1 MHYLEHIY
9 TEKTANVKSCL
20 AGCAGTCLASQHM
33 GGGNRR
39 SGVHVW
45 SWLYSDAEVNLCSG
59 VNLTISTQANP
70 IAATHHTEWG
80 TGHSTIESWEHRA
93 GSFWQWH
100 TLVISGLGRP
110 GQLDSWGLLAR
121 QPSQLE
127 FQAQTDRQTDTEWT
141 TSKEWQPRSPPLA
154 SQMHLNLQTHT
165 KKKKRNKQI
174 PSSRQSQNNNKNSWL
189 YVKFKFQT
197 LHWVSCICSGHAL

>member
-1 MHYLEHIY
+1 MWYLGH
-9 TEKTANVKSCL
+9 TCAKSGSCTIWNTYILRKPQMWKAICL

-70 IAATHHTEWG
+70 IATTHHTEWG

-93 GSFWQWH
+93 VSFWQWH

-127 FQAQTDRQTDTEWT
+127 FQAQTDRHRVD
-141 TSKEWQPRSPPLA
+141 
-154 SQMHLNLQTHT
+154 N
-165 KKKKRNKQI
+165 I
-174 PSSRQSQNNNKNSWL
+174 
-189 YVKFKFQT
+189 
-197 LHWVSCICSGHAL
+197 

>member
-1 MHYLEHIY
+1 MWYLGHIC
-9 TEKTANVKSCL
+9 AKSGSCTIWKPQMWKAICL

-80 TGHSTIESWEHRA
+80 TGHSITESWEHRA
-93 GSFWQWH
+93 VSCWQWH
-100 TLVISGLGRP
+100 TLVISGPGRP

-127 FQAQTDRQTDTEWT
+127 FQAQTDRQTQ
-141 TSKEWQPRSPPLA
+141 SGQ
-154 SQMHLNLQTHT
+154 HL
-165 KKKKRNKQI
+165 
-174 PSSRQSQNNNKNSWL
+174 KNDN
-189 YVKFKFQT
+189 Q
-197 LHWVSCICSGHAL
+197 GHYP